1 MISSIWLS
9 LWSQTSTRSGRSF
22 SLIARRWNETGTKST
37 ILEPAVNHLLSAC
50 GLAPRS
56 FRCLQPS
63 RNPPVFLASS
73 RQPQWNREGKADGE
87 SEIEAARR
95 MKPMGD
101 SRLSGS
107 P

>member
-1 MISSIWLS
+1 
-9 LWSQTSTRSGRSF
+9 
-22 SLIARRWNETGTKST
+22 
-37 ILEPAVNHLLSAC
+37 
-50 GLAPRS
+50 
-56 FRCLQPS
+56 
-63 RNPPVFLASS
+63 VFLASS